1 MFTWILRFLVVLD
14 GLRVSNWPR
23 IVWAVGQTHS
33 LVGGERLHSD
43 DGDGDR

>member
-1 MFTWILRFLVVLD
+1 MDIAVL
-14 GLRVSNWPR
+14 GGVRWVRVSNWPR